1 LALPVTVASAMA
13 VVMVRLVVAVVA
25 VVVVATVPL
34 GTPEALET
42 RGQQVMLVAEPVPAD
57 QVTPARQVM
66 LGQTV
71 MLIPVPLEP
80 TETPEMLATQE
91 VLVLTCQIL

>member
-1 LALPVTVASAMA
+1 MA
-13 VVMVRLVVAVVA
+13 VVMVGLVVAVVA

-42 RGQQVMLVAEPVPAD
+42 QGQQVMLVPEPVPAD
-57 QVTPARQVM
+57 QVTPVQTVM

-71 MLIPVPLEP
+71 TLILVPPEP
-80 TETPEMLATQE
+80 TETPAILATQE
-91 VLVLTCQIL
+91 VLVLMCQIL